1 MGSGNRIGRSRGY
14 GSFYNDSRFAR
25 AGCVGSCATSF
36 VSFGIFLLF
45 AGGGL
50 LIFSSVSDEFN
61 EHKREFNKKW
71 NSNSNSFFGGSQNTN
86 DEDLG
91 DTNKVSTRCD
101 TKMIIYIFIWFLMVK
116 MYSKKIIHY
125 FCYSSWRWSAIKI
138 IAIIILA
145 LGAILLIIGIALCIY
160 VCKTVPKLT
169 TSPSTNMVSGT
180 VYQVYF

>member
-1 MGSGNRIGRSRGY
+1 MGSGTRIGRSRGY
-14 GSFYNDSRFAR
+14 HSYYSDSRFAR
-25 AGCVGSCATSF
+25 AGCVGYCATSF

-61 EHKREFNKKW
+61 DKFNEHRSEFNKKW

-101 TKMIIYIFIWFLMVK
+101 TKMMIYIFIWFL
-116 MYSKKIIHY
+116 I
-125 FCYSSWRWSAIKI
+125 
-138 IAIIILA
+138 
-145 LGAILLIIGIALCIY
+145 
-160 VCKTVPKLT
+160 
-169 TSPSTNMVSGT
+169 
-180 VYQVYF
+180 